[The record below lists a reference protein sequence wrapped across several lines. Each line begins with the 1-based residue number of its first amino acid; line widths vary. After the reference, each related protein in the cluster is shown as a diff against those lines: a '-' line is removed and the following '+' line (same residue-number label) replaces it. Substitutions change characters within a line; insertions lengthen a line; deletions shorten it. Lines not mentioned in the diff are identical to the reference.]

1 MCSYAFCVL
10 WLFFY
15 LCDFFQKHVF
25 LLYDCYVTVYIC
37 VTFFENILRL
47 LPVFDILVASC
58 FVIRIL
64 GGTLFCQTNT
74 ILRNIEN
81 VFCKQIIS
89 SLFVK
94 GMFEQGFCEQNIRQC
109 KVLRHK
115 FSELWRLNCQEF
127 SPKLSPS
134 DQSLPKRVT

>member
-1 MCSYAFCVL
+1 MQLCFLCFMT
-10 WLFFY
+10 FFY

-25 LLYDCYVTVYIC
+25 SLYDRYVTVNIC